1 MLNGYRFRL
10 YPNLE
15 QEQILLRWIGCQRL
29 IYNAKVQEDRYDRRF
44 QQRMVGTAGMEVP
57 VDQQYRRFITP
68 RTAFLREVPSQI
80 LRNGAVKFRRAYQR
94 FFQKLGGRPK
104 LKKKSGRQAVWV
116 TSELFQFIP
125 LTEEATGHVTGYRL
139 HVGTDTFPVGVI
151 SYVAHRHH
159 AVPSS
164 IHIAVEGGHWWLSF
178 AAEDP
183 DVAMPEKT
191 LDAMTEQIAED
202 LRHLSA
208 EQLAE
213 RTLGGDRGV
222 AKPLVTS
229 DGQIHDLDPVQK
241 DRIQQH
247 RKQHTT
253 GQRKASRRK
262 KGSKN
267 QNKAYRK
274 AARYQQYEKN
284 VRQDYAHQTSHRL
297 VANDSYDVYVFEDL
311 AIQNMTKRPQA
322 KKDAEGRFLPNG
334 RNAKAGLNR
343 AILSSAWGEVVSFT
357 SYKALRSGKL
367 VIKVPFAYS
376 SQECAVCTFTSPDNR
391 PSQAAFVCQRCVHG
405 DNVDHNAACVIA
417 KRGIK
422 KLLSE
427 NPVTKAHKATR
438 IFPRKEHEDV
448 RKLGPERSEVTP
460 GEITQDVG
468 GPRPP
473 TQRSMSQEFLGTN
486 PETPASAS

>member
-29 IYNAKVQEDRYDRRF
+29 IYNAKVQEDRYYRRF

-57 VDQQYRRFITP
+57 VDQQYSRFITP

-94 FFQKLGGRPK
+94 FVQKLGGRPK

-139 HVGTDTFPVGVI
+139 HVGTDTFLVGMI

-159 AVPSS
+159 AVP
-164 IHIAVEGGHWWLSF
+164 
-178 AAEDP
+178 
-183 DVAMPEKT
+183 
-191 LDAMTEQIAED
+191 
-202 LRHLSA
+202 
-208 EQLAE
+208 
-213 RTLGGDRGV
+213 
-222 AKPLVTS
+222 KPLVTS

-343 AILSSAWGEVVSFT
+343 AILSSAWGAVVSFT

-417 KRGIK
+417 KRGIN